1 MRPYT
6 GLPQLEFFFIVHL
19 KVENSHFVISVS
31 GSGLVVTYS
40 TIVPPLQTSS
50 FLLLAVSWH
59 YLKKCYFIHSFPISL
74 TCSLFKAGKDSRMI
88 NSDILS
94 HICSHC

>member
-31 GSGLVVTYS
+31 GSVLVVTYS

-50 FLLLAVSWH
+50 FLLLEVSWH
-59 YLKKCYFIHSFPISL
+59 YFIHSFPVSL
-74 TCSLFKAGKDSRMI
+74 TRSLTAFLR
-88 NSDILS
+88 LERTLE
-94 HICSHC
+94 